1 MTSAIQNSW
10 LAHSGGG
17 SDSSIL
23 SGTDNRQRWLQA
35 MESSGL
41 REALDKTG
49 TIRSGTAKSS
59 SSLDAGNE
67 RPSQERRQAGNGES
81 APSDH
86 QTGAAVGAI
95 SPEPEAA
102 IGEVLARGRPTSA
115 ASFPGSPEAAVLRYL
130 EVPGLDGD
138 THPAATV
145 PSALATVGKTWRL
158 GNMLVLPSQS
168 GGVEIWLRDARLSPT
183 DADRLASDIRRAAMA
198 AGHGQVA
205 LYINGLPHS
214 TNLVLHKEVGNGN

>member
-1 MTSAIQNSW
+1 MTSSIQNSW
-10 LAHSGGG
+10 FADPAGG
-17 SDSSIL
+17 SGSAIL
-23 SGTDNRQRWLQA
+23 PGTDNRQRWLQA

-49 TIRSGTAKSS
+49 TIRSGEAKTS

-67 RPSQERRQAGNGES
+67 GPRQKRRQTGNGELAS
-81 APSDH
+81 SDH
-86 QTGAAVGAI
+86 QSGMAVGAI

-102 IGEVLARGRPTSA
+102 SDEVLARGRPTLA
-115 ASFPGSPEAAVLRYL
+115 TSFAGAPEGAVLRYL
-130 EVPGLDGD
+130 EAPGLDQD
-138 THPAATV
+138 THKAAAV

-168 GGVEIWLRDARLSPT
+168 GGVEIWLRDARLSPA
-183 DADRLASDIRRAAMA
+183 DADRLASDIRRAAVA